1 MAYVPLHVHDTY
13 GSIGDATLKITDYV
27 KKVAELGCPAA
38 AITNHGSLSTFVEFY
53 EKCMAHN
60 IKPIIGC
67 EFYFTDNRLL
77 KDKAKA
83 HIILLAKD
91 YEGLKNLIRLHNK
104 SQEEGFYYK
113 PRIDL
118 ELIREFS
125 SGTICLTA
133 CVSGILG
140 LAFRENNLE
149 KAAFYLETLA
159 EIFGD
164 DLYLELQPGR
174 FSEQLEYNDFLV
186 CLAEKYNLKAVIT
199 NDVHYLSKEDSAAHN
214 YHVLDCRKSDGI
226 DGIFVY
232 PDTCYYLMSETELRS
247 SIVRTSF
254 VTEGV
259 INTAL
264 EHTLEIAEKCSL
276 VIPQKRIM
284 PVSAPEI
291 DEDKELEALCAAK
304 LSSIRESLGE
314 NFAVYEARLHH
325 ELDTIFKLG
334 FSGYFL
340 IVKDIIDF
348 CDKEK
353 IARGPGRG
361 SCAGSLVS
369 YLLGISAADPI
380 KYGLL
385 FERFLSVHRT
395 ANPDIDIDLEPSRK
409 NEVYDYIISKYGIEK
424 CCYVSTFNMRKARN
438 AVKTACRLLGIEPG
452 KANGISTAIP
462 YVYYDEA
469 GEKKTDIGVKEAYEK
484 FDAFASACD
493 RYPGLLELAVKLE
506 GYPASMGVHPA
517 GIIIS
522 PVDITDI
529 YPLVRIRDS
538 ETKEYKSIKA
548 TTLDLKDVEKLSGVK
563 FDLLSLSSLEVI
575 NSTKKMAG
583 VDFSFNADA
592 IYNEEKVWRLIASE
606 YTAGLFQISSDVYKT
621 RLGKLKPESIKEL
634 AACLALVRGPCIS
647 SGMDKV
653 YMEILSGERRAEKLH
668 DVYWNATKET
678 LGVLIYQEQILKIC
692 TNIGFDAETAYNILK
707 AVSKKKMEKIAA
719 FKEKFLELGKARDIA
734 SDVLLKIWKRIQDS
748 GLYAFNV
755 AHAVSYALLSY
766 ESAWLKYHY
775 PLEYMCNLLT
785 KEAGQ
790 GIKKDSL
797 DKVLA
802 ECRKLDIVFLPPDI
816 NKSKWEFTIESGKIR
831 IGYCAL
837 KGIGEAVYRK
847 IKEAGYIKSFSD
859 FLERAAGRTVNK
871 KAVLLLVLS
880 GMFDGLEDYTS
891 GKLAE
896 YYMKVIRK
904 EQDWD
909 GRVNIG
915 LRESISFSSAKSDI
929 YKKLLG
935 SSGYN
940 LGQGVGI
947 LC

>member
-1 MAYVPLHVHDTY
+1 MAYVPLHVHDAY

-27 KKVAELGCPAA
+27 KKAAELGCPAA

-67 EFYFTDNRLL
+67 EFYLTDNRLL
-77 KDKAKA
+77 KDKARA

-149 KAAFYLETLA
+149 KAAWYLETLA
-159 EIFGD
+159 EIFGE

-174 FSEQLEYNDFLV
+174 FSEQLEYNDFLM

-199 NDVHYLSKEDSAAHN
+199 NDVHYLSKEDSVAHN

-226 DGIFVY
+226 DGSFVY
-232 PDTCYYLMSETELRS
+232 PDTCYYLMSETELRN
-247 SIVRTSF
+247 SIVKTSF

-264 EHTLEIAEKCSL
+264 ENTLEIAEKCSL

-284 PVSAPEI
+284 PVFDPEI

-304 LSSIRESLGE
+304 LSSIKQLLGDNFTRYES
-314 NFAVYEARLHH
+314 RLRY

-395 ANPDIDIDLEPSRK
+395 ANPDIDIDLEPARK
-409 NEVYDYIISKYGIEK
+409 NEVYEYIISRYGK
-424 CCYVSTFNMRKARN
+424 DRCCYVSTFNMRKARN

-469 GEKKTDIGVKEAYEK
+469 GEKRTDIGVKEAYDK
-484 FDAFASACD
+484 FTAFASACD

-522 PVDITDI
+522 PVDITDT

-583 VDFSFNADA
+583 VDFSFNDDA

-606 YTAGLFQISSDVYKT
+606 YTAGLFQISSDVYKA
-621 RLGKLKPESIKEL
+621 RLGKLKPKSIKEL

-653 YMEILSGERRAEKLH
+653 YMEILHEERKAEKLH
-668 DVYWNATKET
+668 DIYWNATKET

-692 TNIGFDAETAYNILK
+692 TNIGFDGETAYNILK

-719 FKEKFLELGKARDIA
+719 FKEKFIELGRVKGIA

-790 GIKKDSL
+790 GIKKDTL
-797 DKVLA
+797 DKVLI
-802 ECRKLDIVFLPPDI
+802 ECRKLGIVFLPPDI
-816 NKSKWEFTIESGKIR
+816 NKSEWEFTIESGKIR
-831 IGYCAL
+831 IGFCAI

-847 IKEAGYIKSFSD
+847 IKEAGYINSFSD
-859 FLERAAGRTVNK
+859 FLERAAGRLVNK

-880 GMFDGLEDYTS
+880 GMFDGLEEYS
-891 GKLAE
+891 PGKLAE
-896 YYMKVIRK
+896 YYMKEIRK

-929 YKKLLG
+929 YEKLLG
-935 SSGYN
+935 SSIYN
-940 LGQGVGI
+940 LG
-947 LC
+947 

>member
-1 MAYVPLHVHDTY
+1 MAYVPLHVHDAY
-13 GSIGDATLKITDYV
+13 GSIGDATLKITDYI
-27 KKVAELGCPAA
+27 KKAAELDCPAA

-53 EKCMAHN
+53 EKCNAQG

-67 EFYFTDNRLL
+67 EFYFTDDIYSKEKSR
-77 KDKAKA
+77 A

-91 YEGLKNLIRLHNK
+91 YDGLKNLIRLHNK

-125 SGTICLTA
+125 GSIICLTA
-133 CVSGILG
+133 CVSGIIG
-140 LAFRENNLE
+140 REFREGNLE
-149 KAAFYLETLA
+149 KAAFYLESLA
-159 EIFGD
+159 EIFCD
-164 DLYLELQPGR
+164 DFYLEIQPGR
-174 FSEQLEYNDFLV
+174 FSEQLRYNDFLI
-186 CLAEKYNLKAVIT
+186 CLAKKYSLKIVAA
-199 NDVHYLSKEDSAAHN
+199 NDVHYLQKEDSEAHN
-214 YHVLDCRKSDGI
+214 YHVLDMRKDETGSFKFI
-226 DGIFVY
+226 Y
-232 PDTCYYLMSETELRS
+232 PDTCYYLMSETELRN
-247 SIVRTSF
+247 SF
-254 VTEGV
+254 VKTNLV
-259 INTAL
+259 TDKVLDTAIKT
-264 EHTLEIAEKCSL
+264 TLEIADKCSIE
-276 VIPQKRIM
+276 IPSKRIM
-284 PVSAPEI
+284 PVFDASL
-291 DEDKELEALCAAK
+291 DEDKELKTLCAAK
-304 LSSIRESLGE
+304 LSSIKQLLGDNFTRYES
-314 NFAVYEARLHH
+314 RLRY

-380 KYGLL
+380 KYGLM
-385 FERFLSVHRT
+385 FERFLSPHRT
-395 ANPDIDIDLEPSRK
+395 TNPDIDIDLEPSRK
-409 NEVYDYIISKYGIEK
+409 NEVYDYIISKYGMDK

-438 AVKTACRLLGIEPG
+438 AVKTACRLLGIEPY
-452 KANGISTAIP
+452 KSNGISTAVP

-469 GEKKTDIGVKEAYEK
+469 GEKKTDIGVKEAYDK
-484 FDAFASACD
+484 FAVFASACD

-522 PVDITDI
+522 PVDITDT
-529 YPLVRIRDS
+529 YPLVRIRDT

-583 VDFSFNADA
+583 VDFSFNDDA

-606 YTAGLFQISSDVYKT
+606 YTAGLFQISSDVYKA
-621 RLGKLKPESIKEL
+621 RLGKLKPKSIKEL

-647 SGMDKV
+647 SGMDRV
-653 YMEILSGERRAEKLH
+653 YMEILHEKRKAEKLH
-668 DVYWNATKET
+668 DIYWNATKET

-692 TNIGFDAETAYNILK
+692 TNIGFDGETAYDILK

-719 FKEKFLELGKARDIA
+719 FKEKFLELGRAKDIA
-734 SDVLLKIWKRIQDS
+734 CDALLKIWKRIQDS

-790 GIKKDSL
+790 GTKKDNL
-797 DKVLA
+797 DKILT
-802 ECRKLDIVFLPPDI
+802 ECRKLGIVFLPPDI
-816 NKSKWEFTIESGKIR
+816 NKSKWEFTIENGKIR
-831 IGYCAL
+831 IGYSAI

-847 IKEAGYIKSFSD
+847 IKEAGYINSFKD
-859 FLERAAGRTVNK
+859 FLKMAAGRLVNK

-880 GMFDGLEDYTS
+880 GMFDGLEEYS
-891 GKLAE
+891 PGKLAE
-896 YYMKVIRK
+896 YYMKEIRK

-929 YKKLLG
+929 YEKLLG
-935 SSGYN
+935 SSIYN
-940 LGQGVGI
+940 LG
-947 LC
+947 